1 MVKSLSFLIKE
12 MKCTNAIAMFR
23 CKSDDCIEGSVRFH
37 QCPGEGTH
45 VNIDLYNFKPN
56 QTHAIHI
63 HEYGDESNGC
73 ISLGGHWNPL
83 QSNHGSRSS
92 FESHAGDMINN
103 LTSDKDG
110 RFRYTYYDSR
120 IKLCGNIDDSI
131 IGRSVVIHDGIDDL
145 GLGGLHPYNAAI
157 HKESLKTG
165 NAGKRLACA
174 IIGRAKDG
182 SI

>member
-1 MVKSLSFLIKE
+1 ME
-12 MKCTNAIAMFR
+12 CTNAIAIFG
-23 CKSDDCIEGSVRFH
+23 CKSTDCVKGSVSFH
-37 QCPGEGTH
+37 QCPGNEGTH
-45 VNIDLYNFKPN
+45 VHINLYNFKPD

-83 QSNHGSRSS
+83 QSNHGSLSS
-92 FESHAGDMINN
+92 YESHAGDMINN

-110 RFRYTYYDSR
+110 
-120 IKLCGNIDDSI
+120 
-131 IGRSVVIHDGIDDL
+131 L
-145 GLGGLHPYNAAI
+145 GLGGLHPYDAAI

-165 NAGKRLACA
+165 NAGKRMACA